1 MRLSNALPRDA
12 LSSRSYHFT
21 VQKPLLLSL
30 LIFSVAAFGAE
41 SIELQ
46 DGTKV
51 EGKILSVTADTVL
64 MEVQTSPTIREEKS
78 YPRTDVAKIQRASQD
93 DIAFEEIA
101 AISAPATADDPAAY
115 DGLIEAVRTFTKNYA
130 YSKHMPEARKLAATL
145 ESERSRL
152 SAGEIKVDDQW
163 SAAAASPAD
172 RIEQG
177 GNLQLSKMKTASDP
191 TAALAA
197 FEVLEKNH
205 GKSSAYPEAVKS
217 ALASIE
223 KLRANLLLVRSD
235 LDRRISEQKQGL
247 QLASE
252 DRRLQMEA
260 GIAQE
265 KAAVQ
270 AQIDRAKQ
278 NGAKWIPLLPDPK
291 VLDDLS
297 KLADTE
303 DARLSKI
310 DVQTLSEGV
319 VAVSE
324 AKAKLEAGDLDGAKI
339 SLDDA
344 QKLWSQHV
352 LLASLRESLK
362 KAEKE
367 DSDKA
372 KEESKPAAP

>member
-1 MRLSNALPRDA
+1 MPRDA
-12 LSSRSYHFT
+12 LSFCSYHFS
-21 VQKPLLLSL
+21 VQKILLLSL

-51 EGKILSVTADTVL
+51 EGKILSVTADAVL

-115 DGLIEAVRTFTKNYA
+115 DGLIEAVRTFMKNYA

-152 SAGEIKVDDQW
+152 SAGEIKVDGQW

-172 RIEQG
+172 RTEQG
-177 GNLQLSKMKTASDP
+177 GNLQLSKMKTSSDP
-191 TAALAA
+191 AAALAA

-205 GKSSAYPEAVKS
+205 GNSSAYPEAVKL
-217 ALASIE
+217 ALTSIE
-223 KLRANLLLVRSD
+223 KLRANLVLARSD

-270 AQIDRAKQ
+270 AQIDRARQ

-324 AKAKLEAGDLDGAKI
+324 AKAQLEAGDLDGAKI

-367 DSDKA
+367 VADKA